1 MILTNYKGNDIIKP
15 IGFILSVTYFI
26 LTYVTYINPQYQI
39 LITYN
44 LYTLCALALIYTVL
58 QQKISYNIY
67 LKYFLLFFIVTF
79 IFSVLPH
86 IGSTYYNTVIKS
98 TLDILNILILTYCF
112 SLFINKKDLK
122 NILIVISISSI
133 LSFIF
138 TGNNFDIYSGERFG
152 NELAGNAN
160 IISSLYMIAAI
171 ASTYCIFNN
180 KNILLKLIFCLL
192 FCVQI
197 FAIILTG
204 SKKALVIPILFFAL
218 YFILTRKKKAYAA
231 STLVIV
237 IAFCY
242 FLYFALYNIPLIYD
256 LIGYRFEGMISAF
269 TNNQGDASTMERI
282 NMIHDALDFWQTKP
296 LCGIGLNLF
305 SEKSIYG
312 TYSHNNYVELL
323 STTGLIGCISYYVI
337 HFKLLKR
344 IMPYLVIQKQD
355 AAFYFLLIICLLI
368 FDIGAVSYKYS
379 LIQAVLSLCGIYCNN
394 ITSK

>member
-44 LYTLCALALIYTVL
+44 LYALCALTLIYTFL
-58 QQKISYNIY
+58 KKRIDYNIY
-67 LKYFLLFFIVTF
+67 HKHYLFFIVVVF
-79 IFSVLPH
+79 LFSVLPY
-86 IGSTYYNTVIKS
+86 IGSTYYDTVIRS
-98 TLDILNILILTYCF
+98 TLNLITILVLTYCF
-112 SLFINKKDLK
+112 SVFISKKNLK
-122 NILIVISISSI
+122 NILIIISISSI
-133 LSFIF
+133 LLFIF
-138 TGNNFDIYSGERFG
+138 TSDNFDIYSGERFG

-160 IISSLYMIAAI
+160 IISPLYMIAAI

-180 KNILLKLIFCLL
+180 KNILLKLLFCLL

-204 SKKALVIPILFFAL
+204 TKKALVIPILFFGL
-218 YFILTRKKKAYAA
+218 YFILTRRKKAYAVL
-231 STLVIV
+231 TFIIVVI
-237 IAFCY
+237 FGC
-242 FLYFALYNIPLIYD
+242 FLYFALFNIPLIYD
-256 LIGYRFEGMISAF
+256 LIGYRFEGMILAF
-269 TNNQGDASTMERI
+269 TNNQGDASTTERI
-282 NMIHDALDFWQTKP
+282 NMMHDALDFWYTKP
-296 LCGIGLNLF
+296 LIGIGLNLF

-323 STTGLIGCISYYVI
+323 STTGLIGCISYYII

-344 IMPYLVIQKQD
+344 ITPYLVIQKQD

-368 FDIGAVSYKYS
+368 FDIGAVSYNYS
-379 LIQAVLSLCGIYCNN
+379 LIQVVLSLCGIYCNN